1 MKNGARWMLVLMFH
15 LLFFAGFTLQEEWLR
30 RDAHTIYLETIPVDP
45 RDYWSG
51 QYMVLNY
58 AIEAD
63 PRLKTPKH
71 RPAILLA
78 PHKTIQTSAGERS
91 VYTLKDVRPAS
102 EVTLGSYT
110 ETGIW
115 AVGEVRSGGI
125 DLGIDRFYFNE
136 ERVAE
141 LSKLTPDEFLVEI
154 IVSAQGE
161 MRVNDLIITPKSTPT
176 P

>member
-1 MKNGARWMLVLMFH
+1 MRSWVRWILLFH
-15 LLFFAGFTLQEEWLR
+15 IVFFAGFTLQEEWLR

-63 PRLKTPKH
+63 PRLKAPKH
-71 RPAILLA
+71 PTAIFLA
-78 PHKTIQTSAGERS
+78 PQKTVQTSAGERT
-91 VYTLKDVRPAS
+91 VYTLTDVRPAS
-102 EVTLGSYT
+102 EASLGSYT

-115 AVGEVRSGGI
+115 ALGEVGSESV

-141 LSKLTPDEFLVEI
+141 LSKLTPEEFLVEI
-154 IVSAQGE
+154 IVSAQGK
-161 MRVNDLIITPKSTPT
+161 MRVNDLIITPKSPAV